1 MRRRI
6 ASLILAVLMIA
17 GCFSLA
23 GCKKGG
29 GGANWPVNVSGVEV
43 KQAPMRVVC
52 LSRNFTEIAC
62 QMGYSSQLVGR
73 AYDCDYYQVA
83 ALTPCGTSESPSIDA
98 IKGLHPDLIITD
110 STTPEGTFDVLSST
124 DISQTDILV
133 LDDAGSRTEFMT
145 LYEKIG
151 SIFGGAQTG
160 KETGVNLA
168 NSILIE
174 LDDIARLTSKE
185 EQISVCVILDDNAT
199 QCATGDTLTEM
210 LINMAGG
217 FNAATD
223 GTGKNFNVSDIGK
236 SDPEIILCPST
247 GLSSM
252 YAKRDLQE
260 VPAMQN
266 QRLYAFDVSLLDI
279 QCYDM
284 IEVVWK
290 MAHILH
296 PDLITNDVM
305 PEEFIDNSVPDPHF
319 WDSDE
324 AFKEYE
330 EKQNAASSEQE

>member
-6 ASLILAVLMIA
+6 ACIILAIMIMG

-23 GCKKGG
+23 GCKEGAGG
-29 GGANWPVNVSGVEV
+29 SNWPVSVSGVEV
-43 KQAPMRVVC
+43 NEAPMRVVC

-62 QMGYSSQLVGR
+62 EMGYSSQLVGR
-73 AYDCDYYQVA
+73 AYDCDFYQVA
-83 ALTPCGTSESPSIDA
+83 ALTPCGTAESPSIDA

-110 STTPEGTFDVLSST
+110 SNTPEGTFDVLSST
-124 DISQTDILV
+124 DISQTDIIV
-133 LDDAGSRTEFMT
+133 LDDAGSRTEFME
-145 LYEKIG
+145 LYRKIG
-151 SIFGGAQTG
+151 SIFGGASTG
-160 KETGVNLA
+160 SETGEKLA

-223 GTGKNFNVSDIGK
+223 GTGKNFNVADIGK

-296 PDLITNDVM
+296 PELITNENM
-305 PEEFIDNSVPDPHF
+305 PEEYIDNTAPTQHF

-330 EKQNAASSEQE
+330 EQQNASSAEE